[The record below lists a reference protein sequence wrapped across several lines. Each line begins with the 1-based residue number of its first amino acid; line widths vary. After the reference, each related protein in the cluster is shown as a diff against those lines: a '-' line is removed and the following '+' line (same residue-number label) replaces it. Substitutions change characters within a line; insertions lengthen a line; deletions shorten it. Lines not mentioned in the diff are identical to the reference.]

1 MSTTLK
7 VSPVELTNT
16 DHSVLKVALSL
27 VAKANV
33 EAKLLPAHDHSGNVF
48 IVDIDKPEGK
58 QFFAEFKPSKQAEL
72 LLISSEMTEEL
83 HHQHFLHKPIRVQT
97 IKDML
102 IDIKEGLDTPR
113 NFKAPSS
120 SLLDAN
126 QVQPKGEFN
135 PDKNLF
141 FTLLKTQKKQKV
153 VQIYCPPHSAL
164 FVNGLDNVIATSAT
178 KETLWKITHLLNTGI
193 NNLQLSQADFSVLA
207 KGQRIIPLKNILWT
221 TALYLSQ
228 SQIAAPDV
236 TIDTPIQLKM
246 WPNFSRLDFEP
257 EHMQLTTLMTS
268 KALSLKQAAQQT
280 RFPESFVIGF
290 FNAIWVMDL
299 VIINPNQQSA
309 INTKSKTTV
318 KSSLLQKI
326 ANRLKL
332 KSA

>member
-1 MSTTLK
+1 MSTLK

-27 VAKANV
+27 VAKTQIQT
-33 EAKLLPAHDHSGNVF
+33 ELLTEHDRSGNVL

-58 QFFAEFKPSKQAEL
+58 RFFTEFKPSKQTQL
-72 LLISSEMTEEL
+72 LLISSEMVEEL

-97 IKDML
+97 VKDIL
-102 IDIKEGLDTPR
+102 IDIKEELDTPR
-113 NFKAPSS
+113 NLKNSSQLLNKEPSQI
-120 SLLDAN
+120 A
-126 QVQPKGEFN
+126 EFS

-141 FTLLKTQKKQKV
+141 FTLLEAQKNQKV
-153 VQIYCPPHSAL
+153 MQIYCPPHSAL
-164 FVNGLDNVIATSAT
+164 FVNSIDNVVATSAK
-178 KETLWKITHLLNTGI
+178 KETLWKITHLLNTSI
-193 NNLQLSQADFSVLA
+193 NSLQLSHADFGVLA

-228 SQIAAPDV
+228 SQIAAPNV
-236 TIDTPIQLKM
+236 TMDTPIQLKV

-257 EHMQLTTLMTS
+257 EHMQLTTLMTT
-268 KALSLKQAAQQT
+268 KALTLKQAAQQT
-280 RFPESFVIGF
+280 NLPESFVIGF

-299 VIINPNQQSA
+299 VIINPKQATAAHSQA
-309 INTKSKTTV
+309 KTTV

-332 KSA
+332 KNA